1 MANVIEIARD
11 PGQSDVRQCLYAAAF
26 LMPGVTDVSYRDGTW
41 RFEVDRPTN
50 EATLA
55 SRLDATLARFAKPA
69 QPVQSVFS
77 LEPPAGAR
85 LPGLDAIGQPGQAL
99 APGLFI
105 YDAAFAR
112 LLRFL
117 DDAVLRRFA
126 PVFAPREEAYPNV
139 IPIESLWKA
148 NHLSSFPEHLHFVSH
163 LETDIEVLDRF
174 AEGARRQP
182 LSAVGSSET
191 TFAPSR
197 LTHNPSTCYHCYA
210 RRAGQDIGDDQA
222 VTAVTKCHRFE
233 SLNHREPGRLMEFTM
248 RELIFLGAPDFARE
262 TRTRSLELVEVL
274 VRDWD
279 IYGSLVTAN
288 DPFFSSD
295 FANKAAQQLRLAMK
309 YEYKALLPP
318 YGTISVLSS
327 NLHGPTFS
335 KAFSITQNGRP
346 INTGCIGFG
355 YERLAL
361 VILAQHGAEPSKW
374 PAKLVAEYA
383 AWCAHDPL
391 GA

>member
-1 MANVIEIARD
+1 MAHTIEIARD
-11 PGQSDVRQCLYAAAF
+11 PGASDVRQCLYAAAF
-26 LMPGVTDVSYRDGTW
+26 LMPGLVDVSYKDGTW
-41 RFEVDRPTN
+41 HFTADRPIDHDK
-50 EATLA
+50 LA
-55 SRLDATLARFAKPA
+55 VRLDATLLRFAKPA
-69 QPVQSVFS
+69 QATQSVFA
-77 LEPPAGAR
+77 LEPPAGTK
-85 LPGLDAIGQPGQAL
+85 LPGLDVPALPAQEL

-105 YDAAFAR
+105 FDAAFAR
-112 LLRFL
+112 LLRFF

-126 PVFAPREEAYPNV
+126 PVFQPREEAYPNV
-139 IPIESLWKA
+139 IPVESLWKA

-174 AEGARRQP
+174 AESARKEP
-182 LSAVGSSET
+182 LTSVPLGSN
-191 TFAPSR
+191 TFAPAR

-210 RRAGQDIGDDQA
+210 RRAGQDIGDDMA

-248 RELIFLGAPDFARE
+248 REVIFLGSPDFARE
-262 TRTRSLELVEVL
+262 TRTRSLELVEAL
-274 VRDWD
+274 VRDWE

-335 KAFSITQNGRP
+335 KAFSIQQRGRP

-361 VILAQHGAEPSKW
+361 VIHAQHGADPARW
-374 PAKLVAEYA
+374 PVKLAQEYA
-383 AWCAHDPL
+383 TWCAHDPL
-391 GA
+391 A